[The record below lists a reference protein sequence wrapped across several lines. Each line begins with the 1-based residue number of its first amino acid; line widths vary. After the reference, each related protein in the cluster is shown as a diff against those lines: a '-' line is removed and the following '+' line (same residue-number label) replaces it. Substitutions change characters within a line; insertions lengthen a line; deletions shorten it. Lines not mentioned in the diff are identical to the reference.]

1 MKSKSRSIVILSI
14 LFGYILLQFLWWEVL
29 LVRQTSQI
37 INEKQKL
44 TELAIADANRLQ
56 EEVAKLHAKKVKQT
70 VMIVGEGTVFLLLLL
85 FGIYKI
91 KQAVAREA
99 ELATQ
104 QKNFFLSITHELK
117 TPISA
122 TKLQLQT
129 LQREGIDEEMRAL
142 LVNNALKETDR
153 LNALIDNVLFA
164 SRLESTQFKLRK
176 EAIDF
181 GVYLSDLLNRYY
193 SAPLEKGYL
202 KIEKTR
208 DLRVNIDPEYFQSV
222 LTNLI
227 DNAYKYGGP
236 EAIVNLHLIREAD
249 QVVLEVCDNGT
260 GIAETE
266 REKIFEK
273 FYRVGDEE
281 TRRSKGTGLGLHI
294 VHSLVMQ
301 HGGKIK
307 YRNNEPQGSIFE
319 IRLPVS

>member
-1 MKSKSRSIVILSI
+1 MKSRSRSIVILSI

-29 LVRQTSQI
+29 LVRQTGQI

-44 TELAIADANRLQ
+44 TELAIADEGRLVQ
-56 EEVAKLHAKKVKQT
+56 EIDALHHRKVMQT

-85 FGIYKI
+85 FGVYKI
-91 KQAVAREA
+91 KQAVDREA
-99 ELATQ
+99 ELAAQ
-104 QKNFFLSITHELK
+104 HKNFFLSITHELK

-129 LQREGIDEEMRAL
+129 LQREGLDEDTREQLIR
-142 LVNNALKETDR
+142 NALKETDR

-164 SRLESTQFKLRK
+164 SRLESTQFKLHK
-176 EAIDF
+176 ETLDAGLYITTI
-181 GVYLSDLLNRYY
+181 LQRYY
-193 SAPLEKGYL
+193 AGALATKR
-202 KIEKTR
+202 IEFLPFR
-208 DLRVNIDPEYFQSV
+208 PFRVSIDADYFQSV

-227 DNAYKYGGP
+227 DNAFKYGG
-236 EAIVNLHLIREAD
+236 AD
-249 QVVLEVCDNGT
+249 GKVQIQLLRDGEYLVLEVSDNGI
-260 GIAETE
+260 GIAAEE

-294 VHSLVMQ
+294 VHTLVLQ

-307 YRNNEPQGSIFE
+307 YRDNEPSGSIFE
-319 IRLPVS
+319 IRLPLS

>member
-1 MKSKSRSIVILSI
+1 MKSKPRTLVILTI

-29 LVRQTSQI
+29 LVRQTAQI

-44 TELAIADANRLQ
+44 TELAIADAQRLRQ
-56 EEVAKLHAKKVKQT
+56 EVDALHHRKTMQT

-91 KQAVAREA
+91 KQAVDREA
-99 ELATQ
+99 ELAAQ

-129 LQREGIDEEMRAL
+129 MQRQGIDEETREL
-142 LVNNALKETDR
+142 LIKHALKETDR
-153 LNALIDNVLFA
+153 LNTLIDHVLFA

-176 EAIDF
+176 EAVDL
-181 GVYLSDLLNRYY
+181 GTYLSDILQRYY
-193 SAPLEKGYL
+193 ADAIDKGRL
-202 KIEKTR
+202 ILHSSKA
-208 DLRVNIDPEYFQSV
+208 LPVHIDPDYFQSV
-222 LTNLI
+222 LTNLV

-236 EAIVNLHLIREAD
+236 DTRVELKLLRDGE
-249 QVVLEVCDNGT
+249 QVLLELADNGT
-260 GIAETE
+260 GIPAEE
-266 REKIFEK
+266 RERIFEK

-294 VHSLVMQ
+294 VHSLVTQ

-307 YRNNEPQGSIFE
+307 YRNNEPKGSIFE
-319 IRLPVS
+319 IRLPLA

>member
-70 VMIVGEGTVFLLLLL
+70 IMIVGEGTVFLLLLL

-91 KQAVAREA
+91 KQAVVREA

-181 GVYLSDLLNRYY
+181 GVYLSDLSNRY
-193 SAPLEKGYL
+193 
-202 KIEKTR
+202 
-208 DLRVNIDPEYFQSV
+208 
-222 LTNLI
+222 
-227 DNAYKYGGP
+227 
-236 EAIVNLHLIREAD
+236 
-249 QVVLEVCDNGT
+249 
-260 GIAETE
+260 
-266 REKIFEK
+266 
-273 FYRVGDEE
+273 
-281 TRRSKGTGLGLHI
+281 
-294 VHSLVMQ
+294 
-301 HGGKIK
+301 
-307 YRNNEPQGSIFE
+307 
-319 IRLPVS
+319 

>member
-1 MKSKSRSIVILSI
+1 MKAKSRSIVILTI
-14 LFGYILLQFLWWEVL
+14 LFGYIILQFLWWEIL
-29 LVRQTSQI
+29 LVRQTAQI

-44 TELAIADANRLQ
+44 IELAVSDENRLR
-56 EEVAKLHAKKVKQT
+56 EEVADLHHRKTMKT

-91 KQAVAREA
+91 KQAVVREA
-99 ELATQ
+99 ELAAQ

-129 LQREGIDEEMRAL
+129 LQRNGIDADMRDQL
-142 LVNNALKETDR
+142 LKNALKETDR

-176 EAIDF
+176 EVLDL
-181 GVYLSDLLNRYY
+181 GSYLSGIIHRYY
-193 SAPLEKGYL
+193 GAALEKGRL
-202 KIEKTR
+202 RIADTAT
-208 DLRVNIDPEYFQSV
+208 LRVSIDPDYFQSV
-222 LTNLI
+222 VTNLV
-227 DNAYKYGGP
+227 DNAFKYSGQEG
-236 EAIVNLHLIREAD
+236 EV
-249 QVVLEVCDNGT
+249 QVKWIKDSDHAVLSIADNGI
-260 GIAETE
+260 GIAAAEQ
-266 REKIFEK
+266 EKIFEK

-294 VHSLVMQ
+294 VQALVHQ

-307 YRNNEPQGSIFE
+307 YRDNEPKGSIFE
-319 IRLPVS
+319 IRLPLS